1 MIKTALLATVLSLAF
16 VVPANADIN
25 PNMKNSK
32 YCESNSSDVL
42 CMGPESMAMR
52 AKMMEMTKDKAIET
66 RSKYCADYSSPDKD
80 PICDPKMMED
90 TTGY

>member
-1 MIKTALLATVLSLAF
+1 MLKSALLATGLSLAF
-16 VVPANADIN
+16 VMPANADIN
-25 PNMKNSK
+25 ETMKNSK

-52 AKMMEMTKDKAIET
+52 AKMLEMTKEKALEN
-66 RSKYCADYSSPDKD
+66 RSKYCQESANATD
-80 PICDPKMMED
+80 PICEPKMMTD